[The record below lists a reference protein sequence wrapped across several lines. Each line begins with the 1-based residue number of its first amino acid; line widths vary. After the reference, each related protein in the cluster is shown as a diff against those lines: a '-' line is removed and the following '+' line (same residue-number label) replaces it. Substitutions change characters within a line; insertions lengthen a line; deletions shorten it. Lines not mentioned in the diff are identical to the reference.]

1 MENTTVNYA
10 DSVSG
15 IFDIASDALTM
26 ITGNP
31 VLLTFF
37 VVGLVFTGIAVI
49 KSLKK

>member
-1 MENTTVNYA
+1 MENGTINYA

-15 IFDIASDALTM
+15 IFDIAGDALTM

-31 VLLTFF
+31 LLLTFF

-49 KSLKK
+49 RKLK